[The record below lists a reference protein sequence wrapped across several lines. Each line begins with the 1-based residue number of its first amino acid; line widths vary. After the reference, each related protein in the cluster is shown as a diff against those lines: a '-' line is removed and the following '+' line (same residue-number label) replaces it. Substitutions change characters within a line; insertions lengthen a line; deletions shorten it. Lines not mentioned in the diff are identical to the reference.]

1 MESNILEIK
10 NLSCFFG
17 GVKAI
22 DNVDFSVK
30 SNELRCIIGPNGAG
44 KSTLF
49 KIILGTVKPKSGSV
63 LFYGKDIKKIPT
75 YELVRSG
82 IGVKFQNVPIYNDLT
97 VEHNIR
103 VSLPDYIRQN
113 DSNSRGY

>member
-10 NLSCFFG
+10 NLYCFFG

-63 LFYGKDIKKIPT
+63 LFYGKDIKKTPT
-75 YELVRSG
+75 YRLVRSG
-82 IGVKFQNVPIYNDLT
+82 IGVKF
-97 VEHNIR
+97 
-103 VSLPDYIRQN
+103 
-113 DSNSRGY
+113 